1 MEFSLALGT
10 ELSAEEA
17 QQLHEKLWA
26 VFCKMAKEFTNGE
39 SASVSEE
46 NAQRLLSSL
55 CFVLREYLED
65 TEKTERSLLS
75 EDIFAAFEHG
85 KKSVLKRVDFARE
98 LWNKACLT
106 LPRVPSRALSD
117 TLQGIKYGFSHYN
130 IDLFAAEIPG
140 SIDYQLMCPV
150 PEETLGIEYTV
161 CWLRRLLAEN
171 YILSRFEPR
180 ALRSVLIRVC
190 PFYQELVINLC
201 ENPLQNAIGLVLLKK
216 DPMPLSVTRSDR
228 ALLTEMFSPLKRE
241 QSEEL
246 LNSAGEELCRILL
259 VPEEYCGTV
268 CAFAKSLAPRIAA
281 ALPSKLCG
289 IFV

>member
-1 MEFSLALGT
+1 MTTIMRMSTHAR
-10 ELSAEEA
+10 
-17 QQLHEKLWA
+17 
-26 VFCKMAKEFTNGE
+26 
-39 SASVSEE
+39 
-46 NAQRLLSSL
+46 QRS
-55 CFVLREYLED
+55 F
-65 TEKTERSLLS
+65 
-75 EDIFAAFEHG
+75 FA
-85 KKSVLKRVDFARE
+85 VLK
-98 LWNKACLT
+98 
-106 LPRVPSRALSD
+106 
-117 TLQGIKYGFSHYN
+117 
-130 IDLFAAEIPG
+130 
-140 SIDYQLMCPV
+140 
-150 PEETLGIEYTV
+150 
-161 CWLRRLLAEN
+161 RRLLAEN